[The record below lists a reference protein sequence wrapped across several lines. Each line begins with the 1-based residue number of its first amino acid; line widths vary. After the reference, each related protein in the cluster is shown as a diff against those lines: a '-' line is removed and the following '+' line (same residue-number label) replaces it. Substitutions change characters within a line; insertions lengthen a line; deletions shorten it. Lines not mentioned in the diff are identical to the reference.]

1 MMKAIAWPN
10 MIKSRPD
17 KKTKKKKKFMLCE
30 RPESRPRSHIAWP
43 NIILSSSLEIQS
55 CDYLTKKYTSIL

>member
-17 KKTKKKKKFMLCE
+17 KKTKKKKSLCFVKDQNLGQG
-30 RPESRPRSHIAWP
+30 RI
-43 NIILSSSLEIQS
+43 
-55 CDYLTKKYTSIL
+55 